1 MDYLTFYSQHVKGL
15 QKAGRNY
22 LGYCPF
28 HPDEGSKRRGFSLNP
43 DDGIWYCFSCKKGG
57 NTVAFCREK
66 GIPVREAPDYDAK
79 FTKYA
84 YAGGVYKRKNKQGF
98 SWEGTQGTLPDAPYN
113 PQAIDLARE
122 EQETLW
128 ICEGEKDT
136 LTMLEAG
143 ALAIGI
149 PSFLSSKVLDN
160 ISIADI
166 PEIII
171 ACDNDEAGKKAMEKV
186 LQRFPFALV
195 VEWPEDKQEGY
206 DVTDLYNDEGD
217 AFVNLLRLWAVR
229 IEPFKPLA
237 AFLAEKRTRDEGRD
251 PDKLLGYNL
260 VRFSKLAQNI
270 DGVQPG
276 LYVIGAPPS
285 AGKTSFLCSLT
296 LDLLETNEGLVGMYF
311 SLDDN
316 KNTIANRFLSILS
329 HIPINQVQRPQ
340 KVEGF
345 NNSLDAAYQRLQ
357 GWASGE
363 RLFIRDASEIQ
374 HFEDLERA
382 IKQRIQQDLF
392 VVIDDLHNLES
403 GYSGGT
409 KKKDI
414 ERIDRIKALS
424 AVHDIPI
431 LCSAALG
438 KVKEGTGTAKNPSI
452 LDIRETGKF
461 ASNANAFLLLY
472 PEDGEAY
479 EQSEESVL
487 KLQYAK
493 NKLSNYRKV
502 DTLKFYRQTSRV
514 VELW

>member
-1 MDYLTFYSQHVKGL
+1 MGYLTFYSQHVKGL
-15 QKAGRNY
+15 QKAGKNY

-57 NTVAFCREK
+57 NTIAFCREK

-84 YAGGVYKRKNKQGF
+84 YSGGIYKKKNKKGF
-98 SWEGTQGTLPDAPYN
+98 SWEGTQGTLPDSPYN
-113 PQAIDLARE
+113 PQAIDMARE
-122 EQETLW
+122 QQETLW

-149 PSFLSSKVLDN
+149 PSFFSNKVLDT
-160 ISIADI
+160 ISIVDI
-166 PEIII
+166 PKIIV
-171 ACDNDEAGKKAMEKV
+171 ACDNDEAGKKTTERV
-186 LQRFPFALV
+186 LQRFPFALA

-217 AFVNLLRLWAVR
+217 NFVNLLGLWAVR
-229 IEPFKPLA
+229 IETFKPLA
-237 AFLAEKRTRDEGRD
+237 AFLLEKKERDESRD

-260 VRFSKLAQNI
+260 VRFSKVAQNI

-276 LYVIGAPPS
+276 LYVIGAAPS

-329 HIPINQVQRPQ
+329 HIPINQVQRRQ

-345 NNSLDAAYQRLQ
+345 TNSLDAAYQRLQ
-357 GWASGE
+357 GWASEE
-363 RLFIRDASEIQ
+363 RLFVRDASEI
-374 HFEDLERA
+374 HNFGDLELA
-382 IKQRIQQDLF
+382 TKQRMQQDLF
-392 VVIDDLHNLES
+392 VVIDDLHNLEM
-403 GYSGGT
+403 GYSGGAKEENT
-409 KKKDI
+409 
-414 ERIDRIKALS
+414 ERVNRIKALS
-424 AVHDIPI
+424 SVHDIPI

-438 KVKEGTGTAKNPSI
+438 NVGEEMGTAKELSTF
-452 LDIRETGKF
+452 DIRKTGKF

-472 PEDGEAY
+472 PEDGDQY
-479 EQSEESVL
+479 EQTEEPIL
-487 KLQYAK
+487 KLHYAK
-493 NKLSNYRKV
+493 NKLSNYRRV
-502 DTLKFYRQTSRV
+502 DTLKFFRQTSRI